1 MILSDEMGG
10 LARGDGDCGKR
21 GLRPR
26 SEGGEEESDVPLNV
40 GSGGEVL
47 LELLN
52 VWRMKSATC
61 RIQTGKGERGTYQ
74 RKPLLKSK
82 RWEMGCR
89 REVGLNEKYQAP
101 AQANFSNSALSQ
113 AAPPDR
119 GQHSLLSLLFLP
131 PSSSNQPNS

>member
-1 MILSDEMGG
+1 MGIVG
-10 LARGDGDCGKR
+10 ER

-26 SEGGEEESDVPLNV
+26 SEGGEKESDIPLNV

-61 RIQTGKGERGTYQ
+61 RMQTGRGERRTYQ
-74 RKPLLKSK
+74 RKPLLKSE

-101 AQANFSNSALSQ
+101 AQANFSDSALSQ
-113 AAPPDR
+113 AAHPNR
-119 GQHSLLSLLFLP
+119 GQPSRLSLLLLP
-131 PSSSNQPNS
+131 PCSSNQPNS